1 MRAAQ
6 VMTTD
11 VISIASD
18 ATIFDAAE
26 VLVGTGVSALP
37 VVDGRGCMI
46 GILSEADLI
55 RRSEIGT
62 EPRKSWYHRMF
73 ADDTAAAKEYVA
85 LHSRRVTDVMTKSV
99 VSVQEDDTLG
109 KIADLMAEH
118 KVKRVPVL
126 RGDEVVGM
134 VSRSN
139 LLRALLSRDPQV
151 QQSPSSDDQIRRDVE
166 AVVAKQPWTSPWP
179 TNVLVNAG
187 VVHLWGFVQSDAAV
201 DAYRVAAENVPGVTK
216 VRNHLRRLRASVGMS
231 V

>member
-6 VMTTD
+6 VMSPA
-11 VISIASD
+11 ILSIASD
-18 ATIFDAAE
+18 ATVFDAAE
-26 VLVGTGVSALP
+26 LLVGTGVSAMP
-37 VVDGRGCMI
+37 VVDDRGRMI

-62 EPRKSWYHRMF
+62 EPRKSWFRRIF
-73 ADDTAAAKEYVA
+73 ADDASAAKEYVA

-99 VSVQEDDTLG
+99 VTVQEDDTLG
-109 KIADLMAEH
+109 HVADVMAEH

-139 LLRALLSRDPQV
+139 LLKALLSRDPQA
-151 QQSPSSDDQIRRDVE
+151 QQSPSSDNQIRRDVE
-166 AVVAKQPWTSPWP
+166 AVIARQPWTSPWP
-179 TNVLVNAG
+179 TNVLVNSG

-201 DAYRVAAENVPGVTK
+201 DAYRVAAENVPGVTR
-216 VRNHLRRLRASVGMS
+216 VRNHLRRLPASVGMG

>member
-1 MRAAQ
+1 MRAAE
-6 VMTTD
+6 VMTPA
-11 VISIASD
+11 ILSIDSD
-18 ATIFDAAE
+18 ATVFDAAE
-26 VLVGTGVSALP
+26 LLVGTGVSAMP
-37 VVDGRGCMI
+37 VVDDRGRMI

-62 EPRKSWYHRMF
+62 EPRKSWLRRIL
-73 ADDTAAAKEYVA
+73 ADDSSAAKEYVA

-99 VSVQEDDTLG
+99 VTVQEDDTLG
-109 KIADLMAEH
+109 HVADVMAEH

-134 VSRSN
+134 VSRTN
-139 LLRALLSRDPQV
+139 LLKALLSRDPQA
-151 QQSPSSDDQIRRDVE
+151 QKTPASDDQIRREIE
-166 AVVAKQPWTSPWP
+166 AVIARQSWTSPWP
-179 TNVLVNAG
+179 TNVLVNSG

-216 VRNHLRRLRASVGMS
+216 VRNHLRRLPASVGMG